1 MDYVDFGKT
10 GLRVS
15 RLSFGTG
22 TDGTR
27 GRSEQSD
34 LGVDELAHLLRL
46 AYDRGVTFWDAADA
60 YGTHPHIAR
69 ALREI
74 PRDDVV
80 IATKTMARKGKKVSQ
95 DVERFL
101 RKLDTDVIDI
111 ILLHVMSRP
120 DWPQRYAG
128 ALEALS
134 RAKEAGK
141 VRAVGVSCHGLRAL
155 RAAAETDWPDVVMV
169 RINLTGVHM
178 DAAHAKIVPLI
189 EKMYTAGKA
198 IYGMKV
204 LGCGRLAGNAHTA
217 IEYVFQLGTVHAITI
232 GISHQ
237 EHLYQNVRLVE
248 ELVPQH
254 PLRPRQCRT
263 PPYSS
268 LCKKSG

>member
-22 TDGTR
+22 TNGVG

-34 LGVDELAHLLRL
+34 LGVDELARLLRL

-60 YGTHPHIAR
+60 YGTHPHVAK

-74 PRDDVV
+74 PRDSVV
-80 IATKTMARKGKKVSQ
+80 VATKTMARKGKKVSQ
-95 DVERFL
+95 DIERFL
-101 RKLDTDVIDI
+101 KELDTDAIDI
-111 ILLHVMSRP
+111 ILLHVMSHP
-120 DWPQRYAG
+120 DWPQRYAD

-141 VRAVGVSCHGLRAL
+141 VRAVGASCHGLRAL

-169 RINLTGVHM
+169 RINPTGVHM
-178 DAAHAKIVPLI
+178 DAAPAEVVPLI
-189 EKMYTAGKA
+189 ERMYTAGKA
-198 IYGMKV
+198 VYGMKV
-204 LGCGRLAGNAHTA
+204 LCCGKLARNGRAA

-232 GISHQ
+232 GISNR
-237 EHLYQNVRLVE
+237 EHLYQNTRLVE
-248 ELVPQH
+248 ELAPQH
-254 PLRPRQCRT
+254 PLR
-263 PPYSS
+263 
-268 LCKKSG
+268 